1 MSARALLVLNAGS
14 SSIKFQAF
22 ELAARGGGL
31 RPWLRGQVSGL
42 PARPRFTLDDADGPD
57 VADQPL
63 PPEIAQ
69 DEGARLAFLRDRI
82 VERLGGADVV
92 AVGHRVV
99 HGGSRH
105 AAPVR
110 VDAAL
115 LDHLETLVP
124 LAPLH
129 QPFNLSP
136 MRALLDALP
145 DLPQVACF
153 DTAFH
158 QGHALRT
165 QLLGLPFEL
174 HEAGLRRY
182 GFHGLSY
189 EYITGQLDELSPELV
204 AGRVVVAH
212 LGSGASMCALQA
224 GRSVDTTM
232 GFSALDGLPMG
243 TRPGSLD
250 AGALLWLM
258 RERGMDAEALEGLLY
273 RESGLLGVSGTSN
286 DMRALL
292 ASDAPRAALAV
303 DWFAWRA
310 AQELAA
316 LAVSL
321 GGLDGLVFTAGIG
334 ENSAP
339 VRAKICAHAAW
350 MGLRIDDDANAAGGP
365 RIDRGGT
372 PSVWVVPTNEEAM
385 IARHTRDVLGLGG
398 QVAK

>member
-1 MSARALLVLNAGS
+1 MRARALLVLNAGS
-14 SSIKFQAF
+14 SSLKFQAF
-22 ELAARGGGL
+22 ELAERDGGL

-42 PARPRFTLDDADGPD
+42 PTRPRFTLDDADGPD

-63 PPEIAQ
+63 PPDVAH

-82 VERLGGADVV
+82 AERLGGAQVV

-99 HGGSRH
+99 HGGASH
-105 AAPVR
+105 TAPVR

-136 MRALLDALP
+136 MRALLGALP
-145 DLPQVACF
+145 ELPQVACF

-158 QGHALRT
+158 QGQALRT
-165 QLLGLPFEL
+165 QLLGLPYEL
-174 HEAGLRRY
+174 HEAGVRRY

-189 EYITGQLDELSPELV
+189 EYIAGRLGELSPALA

-212 LGSGASMCALQA
+212 LGSGASMCALRA

-258 RERGMDAEALEGLLY
+258 RERGMDVEALEDLLY
-273 RESGLLGVSGTSN
+273 RDSGLLGVSGVSN

-292 ASDAPRAALAV
+292 ASDAPRAELAV

-321 GGLDGLVFTAGIG
+321 GGLDALVFTAGIG
-334 ENSAP
+334 ENSP
-339 VRAKICAHAAW
+339 QVRARICEHAAW
-350 MGLRIDDDANAAGGP
+350 MGLRVDPAANAGGGP
-365 RIDRGGT
+365 RIDVGGT
-372 PSVWVVPTNEEAM
+372 PSVWVLPTNEEAM

-398 QVAK
+398 